1 MSAPI
6 QNYLLTND
14 DLYLFAKGEWFRSY
28 EKLGAHP
35 ATDNGEDGYF
45 FAVWAP
51 DVRAVHVIGEFNNW
65 DPYAFSLTR
74 TPVGGVWYGFIPGVV
89 EGQLYKYVIETRS
102 GDVLYKADPYA
113 FQAERIPGTA
123 SRTAEIES
131 YEWGD
136 KDWMEARAKSDHMK
150 RPLNIF
156 ELHLGSWKRNPDGL
170 DAFGKEPDDPEEAT
184 GSWLTYDQL
193 SDELVEYVKEMGYSH
208 IEIMPVMEHPFDGS
222 WGYQVTGYYAPTS
235 RYGDPKQ
242 FKHFMDACHQAGIAV
257 ILDWVPGG
265 FCPDEHGLVHFNG
278 SKLYEKEI
286 HPNWGTYKFDFTRGE
301 VRTFLLSNLLYWIG
315 EYHADG
321 IRMDGVTSML
331 YLNFG
336 IDDPG
341 QKKFN
346 EDGSEHDY
354 PSIEF
359 VRQCN
364 RTVGAYH
371 PDVMMIAEESTA
383 WPLVTRPSDV
393 GGLGFNYEWD
403 MGWMNDTLRYCQT
416 DFPYRPGNHSLL
428 TFSIMY
434 AFNENFVLPL
444 SHDEVVH
451 GKCSLITRQPG
462 DFWRQMA
469 GLRALAFYQYTH
481 PGGQLNFMG
490 NEIGQFIEWRYYEG
504 IEYFLAEEF
513 EAHGK
518 HQKFTAAL
526 NKFYKEQPGLWERS
540 YVQEGFEWIDANNS
554 NQCVISFVR
563 HGDDPKDDLL
573 IVINY
578 EVNPYEEYRIGVPQA
593 GIWREV
599 FNTDA
604 EEFGG
609 SGVTNGDTRFA
620 SEDKPWNLRD
630 TSIKV
635 RVPPLGGAVFK
646 YDGPLPPKPKKPT
659 LAERRAAAKKEAEA
673 KKETAATKASA
684 AKKTVAKKA
693 TATKKTVAKKAG
705 EVKKAADDAAAK
717 AKRSAA
723 AKKAAATRRANAAKK
738 AAEEAA
744 KK

>member
-35 ATDNGEDGYF
+35 CTNDGQDGYF

-51 DVRAVHVIGEFNNW
+51 DVRAVHVIGEFNGW
-65 DPYAFSLTR
+65 DPNATSLTR
-74 TPVGGVWYGFIPGVV
+74 TPVGGVWYGFVPGVV
-89 EGQLYKYVIETRS
+89 EGQLYKYVIETRA
-102 GDVLYKADPYA
+102 GDMLYKADPYA
-113 FQAERIPGTA
+113 FNAELIPGTA

-131 YEWGD
+131 YKWGD
-136 KDWMEARAKSDHMK
+136 KKWMDARAKSDHMK

-156 ELHLGSWKRNPDGL
+156 EVHLGSWKRHDDGL
-170 DAFGKEPDDPEEAT
+170 TGQGTVPDDPADGT
-184 GSWLTYDQL
+184 GSYYTYDEL
-193 SDELVEYVKEMGYSH
+193 SDELVAYVKKMGYTH
-208 IEIMPVMEHPFDGS
+208 IELLPVMEHPFDGS
-222 WGYQVTGYYAPTS
+222 WGYQVTGYYAPS
-235 RYGDPKQ
+235 ARYGEPKQ
-242 FKHFMDACHQAGIAV
+242 FKHFVDECHKAGIAV

-265 FCPDEHGLVHFNG
+265 FCPDEQGLVHFNG

-286 HPNWGTYKFDFTRGE
+286 HPNWGTYKFDFERGE
-301 VRTFLLSNLLYWIG
+301 VHTFLISNLLYWIG

-336 IDDPG
+336 IDDDAL
-341 QKKFN
+341 KKFN
-346 EDGSEHDY
+346 PDGSEHDY

-359 VRQCN
+359 VRKCN
-364 RTVGAYH
+364 EIVGTYH

-383 WPLVTRPSDV
+383 WPLVTRPPEV
-393 GGLGFNYEWD
+393 GGLGFNYKWD

-469 GLRALAFYQYTH
+469 GLRSLAFYQYMH

-504 IEYFLAEEF
+504 IEYFMTEEF
-513 EAHGK
+513 EAHKK
-518 HQKFTAAL
+518 HQDFVAAL
-526 NKFYKEQPGLWERS
+526 NKFYKEQPALWEKS
-540 YVQEGFEWIDANNS
+540 YVPEGFEWIDANNS

-563 HGDDPKDDLL
+563 HGDNPDDDLL

-578 EVNPYEEYRIGVPQA
+578 EVNPYEEYRIGVPRA
-593 GIWREV
+593 GYWREV
-599 FNTDA
+599 FNSD
-604 EEFGG
+604 EIDFGG
-609 SGVTNGDTRFA
+609 SGVTNADIRFA
-620 SEDKPWNLRD
+620 SEEQPWNLRD
-630 TSIKV
+630 NSITV
-635 RVPPLGGAVFK
+635 RVPPLGGAIFK
-646 YDGPLPPKPKKPT
+646 YDGELPPKPKKT
-659 LAERRAAAKKEAEA
+659 SVLERHAAKKAAAKPAA
-673 KKETAATKASA
+673 KPA
-684 AKKTVAKKA
+684 AKKPAAPAKKPA
-693 TATKKTVAKKAG
+693 T
-705 EVKKAADDAAAK
+705 AAK
-717 AKRSAA
+717 AAKVVKAVKEELTEAEKKARRSAA
-723 AKKAAATRRANAAKK
+723 AKKAAATRKANAAKK
-738 AAEEAA
+738 AAEAAA
-744 KK
+744 KKKK

>member
-1 MSAPI
+1 MSKPV
-6 QNYLLTND
+6 QDYLLTND
-14 DLYLFAKGEWFRSY
+14 DLYLLAKGEWFRSY

-35 ATDNGEDGYF
+35 ATEGDQEGYF

-51 DVRAVHVIGEFNNW
+51 DVKTVRVVGDFNDW
-65 DPYAFSLTR
+65 DAESIPFVR
-74 TPVGGVWYGFIPGVV
+74 TPVGGVWYGFVPGVK
-89 EGQLYKYVIETRS
+89 EGQLYKYVIETRA

-113 FQAERIPGTA
+113 FQAELIPGTA
-123 SRTAEIES
+123 SRTAEIDS
-131 YEWGD
+131 YEWADGD
-136 KDWMEARAKSDHMK
+136 WIKQRKASNHMK

-156 ELHLGSWKRNPDGL
+156 EVHLGSWKRHKDGL
-170 DAFGKEPDDPEEAT
+170 TAFGTEPSEPEEAT
-184 GSWLTYDQL
+184 GSWYTYDDL
-193 SDELVEYVKEMGYSH
+193 SDELVAYVKEMGYSH

-235 RYGDPKQ
+235 RYGNPKQ
-242 FKHFMDACHQAGIAV
+242 FKHFMDACHQAGIGV

-278 SKLYEKEI
+278 TKQYEKEV
-286 HPNWGTYKFDFTRGE
+286 HPNWGTYKFNFERGE
-301 VRTFLLSNLLYWIG
+301 VRTFLISNLLYWID

-346 EDGSEHDY
+346 PDGSENDY

-364 RTVGAYH
+364 QTVGIYH

-383 WPLVTRPSDV
+383 WPLVTRPPEV
-393 GGLGFNYEWD
+393 GGLGFNYKWD

-416 DFPYRPGNHSLL
+416 DFPFRPGNHSLL

-444 SHDEVVH
+444 SQDEVVH
-451 GKCSLITRQPG
+451 GKCSLIVRQPG

-469 GLRALAFYQYTH
+469 GLRSLAFYQTTH

-504 IEYFLAEEF
+504 IEYFLAEDY

-518 HQKFTAAL
+518 HQKYIAAL
-526 NKFYKEQPGLWERS
+526 NKFYLEQPAMWERA
-540 YVQEGFEWIDANNS
+540 YVEDGFEWIDANNS
-554 NQCVISFVR
+554 NQCVVSFVR
-563 HGDDPKDDLL
+563 HGDNPDDDLL

-578 EVNPYEEYRIGVPQA
+578 EVNPYEEYRIGVPRA
-593 GIWREV
+593 GYWREV
-599 FNTDA
+599 FNSD
-604 EEFGG
+604 EIDFGG
-609 SGVTNGDTRFA
+609 SGVTNADQRFE
-620 SEDKPWNLRD
+620 SEEVPWNLRSN
-630 TSIKV
+630 SIKV
-635 RVPPLGGAVFK
+635 RVPPIGGAVFK
-646 YDGPLPPKPKKPT
+646 YDGPLPPKVKKQT
-659 LAERRAAAKKEAEA
+659 VVERHAAAKKA
-673 KKETAATKASA
+673 A
-684 AKKTVAKKA
+684 AKKDAPKKAVAKAKATAKKA
-693 TATKKTVAKKAG
+693 VDK
-705 EVKKAADDAAAK
+705 VKSDAEEAALK

-723 AKKAAATRRANAAKK
+723 AKKAAATRKANAAKK
-738 AAEEAA
+738 AEEAA
-744 KK
+744 KKAEE

>member
-14 DLYLFAKGEWFRSY
+14 DLYLLAKGEWFRSY

-35 ATDNGEDGYF
+35 CTKDGEDGYF

-51 DVRAVHVIGEFNNW
+51 DVRAVHVTGDFNDW
-65 DPYAFSLTR
+65 DPNATSLMR
-74 TPVGGVWYGFIPGVV
+74 TPVGGVWYAFVPGVQ
-89 EGQLYKYVIETRS
+89 EGQLYKYVIETRA
-102 GDVLYKADPYA
+102 GDVMYKADPYA
-113 FQAERIPGTA
+113 FQAELIPGTA
-123 SRTAEIES
+123 SCTAEIDS

-136 KDWMEARAKSDHMK
+136 DEWMKQREQSDHMK

-156 ELHLGSWKRNPDGL
+156 EIHLGSWKRHKDGKT
-170 DAFGKEPDDPEEAT
+170 AFGTEPSDPDEAT
-184 GSWLTYDQL
+184 GSWYSYDDL
-193 SDELVEYVKEMGYSH
+193 SVELVEYVKEMGYSH

-222 WGYQVTGYYAPTS
+222 WGYQVTGYYAPSS
-235 RYGDPKQ
+235 RYGTPKQ
-242 FKHFMDACHQAGIAV
+242 FKHFMDACHQAGIGV

-278 SKLYEKEI
+278 SKLYEKEV

-301 VRTFLLSNLLYWIG
+301 VHTFLISNLLYWIG

-341 QKKFN
+341 MKKFN
-346 EDGSEHDY
+346 DDGSEHDY
-354 PSIEF
+354 PSIGF
-359 VRQCN
+359 VRKCN
-364 RTVGAYH
+364 KIVGSYH

-383 WPLVTRPSDV
+383 WPLVTRPPEV
-393 GGLGFNYEWD
+393 GGLGFNYKWD

-504 IEYFLAEEF
+504 IEYFMAEEF

-518 HQKFTAAL
+518 HQKFIAAL
-526 NKFYKEQPGLWERS
+526 NKFYKQEPAMWEKG
-540 YVQEGFEWIDANNS
+540 YVSEGFEWIDANNS

-563 HGDDPKDDLL
+563 HGDDPKNDLL

-593 GIWREV
+593 GYWREV
-599 FNTDA
+599 FNSDR

-609 SGVTNGDTRFA
+609 SGVTNDDVRFE
-620 SEDKPWNLRD
+620 SEEKPWNLRD
-630 TSIKV
+630 NSIKV

-646 YDGPLPPKPKKPT
+646 YDGPLPPKPKKT
-659 LAERRAAAKKEAEA
+659 TVLEKRAAAKAAAKKGATKAAVKKEAEA
-673 KKETAATKASA
+673 VKKA
-684 AKKTVAKKA
+684 VKA
-693 TATKKTVAKKAG
+693 TAKKVKEELTEEEKKAR
-705 EVKKAADDAAAK
+705 
-717 AKRSAA
+717 RSAA
-723 AKKAAATRRANAAKK
+723 AKKAAATRKANAAKK
-738 AAEEAA
+738 AAEKAL